1 MLSSVININFR
12 NCNPIGGDTHEF
24 GKKKNISSSGEKIL
38 ILTKRVDFIST
49 LLYVFLYVGSSFMNP

>member
-24 GKKKNISSSGEKIL
+24 GKKKYISSSGEKIL